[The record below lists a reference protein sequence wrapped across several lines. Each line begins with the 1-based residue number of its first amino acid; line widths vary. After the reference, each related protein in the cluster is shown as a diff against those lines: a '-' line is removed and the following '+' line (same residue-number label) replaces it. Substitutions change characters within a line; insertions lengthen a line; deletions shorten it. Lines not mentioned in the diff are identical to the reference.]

1 MNSMSVEAIENSV
14 RSIIIPPFS
23 SKNIIL
29 VINHSIC
36 FSFKID
42 SYWVTAPELIW
53 LINGFFCSKA
63 ILWAPLKI
71 QQQKNELSVISF
83 PYGLAPLLTP
93 YTEYL
98 GNQYLKLK

>member
-42 SYWVTAPELIW
+42 SY
-53 LINGFFCSKA
+53 
-63 ILWAPLKI
+63 
-71 QQQKNELSVISF
+71 
-83 PYGLAPLLTP
+83 
-93 YTEYL
+93 
-98 GNQYLKLK
+98 